1 MIRRILVWVL
11 ALAAFSLHAQ
21 DLSTTTTIDADT
33 TGVPISKYIYGQ
45 FIEHIGGIINNGI
58 WAEMLE
64 DRKFFHKIVD
74 AVEQPKESP
83 TWRGPVRRWKPV
95 GQDTIVIMDKNNPY
109 TGDHS
114 PLIELDATGIRGITQ
129 GGLAVRR
136 GKSYNGRI
144 VLSGDFTVQVT
155 VSLIWGNGAGDRQ
168 SVTIEDLKTGYNT
181 FPLEFL
187 SAADSDEAQMEIVGS
202 GLGSFHIGAVSL
214 MPADNTEGFRT
225 EVIEALK
232 QLRSGVYRFPGGNF
246 VSAHEWRNAIGDRDR
261 RPPIMD
267 PVWNAVQPND
277 VGTDEFMT
285 LCSLLEVEPYIT
297 VNAGFGDAFSAAQ
310 LVEYANGDA
319 STPMGR
325 LRAENGHPEPYG
337 VKLWGIGNEMF
348 GIWQFGVMPPE
359 QYQIKHNLFAKAMRK
374 VDPSIKLLASGAMPD
389 HMTGSDLLKAH
400 TGKVVPDYLGPWDWS
415 GGMLSH
421 CLDYMD
427 MLSEH
432 YYTYSYQRFDFDKE
446 ERVPDPDQTLVEW
459 AQQPASYVRVKYEH
473 YQEYLE
479 RIPGLKKKPVPVSIS
494 EWAYTGVP
502 ANSYKV
508 VLAYAQ
514 AFHEMF
520 RHSELFHM
528 ANFTFATSLL
538 SSSRTEA
545 VLAPSGL
552 LFKLYRDH
560 FGTIPVKVTGNSPQ
574 PAPKYPARGHQP
586 KKNPG
591 SDTYPLDVSAALSQD
606 RQILTVAVVN
616 PTETYQK
623 LNLYIKGVSLS
634 GKGRLW
640 RMAPDSL
647 DASIVIGQKSEVEV
661 ERQELDSIPASLVVA
676 PISINIYEFAVQ

>member
-1 MIRRILVWVL
+1 MIKRILIL
-11 ALAAFSLHAQ
+11 TLLFAAFSLQAQ
-21 DLSTTTTIDADT
+21 EISIKTTIDADT
-33 TGVPISKYIYGQ
+33 TGAPISKYIYGQ
-45 FIEHIGGIINNGI
+45 FIEHIGGIINTGI

-64 DRKFFHKIVD
+64 DRKFFNPIVHTQ
-74 AVEQPKESP
+74 EKPKDTP
-83 TWRGPVRRWKPV
+83 PWRGRIRRWEPV
-95 GQDTIVIMDKNNPY
+95 GPDVSVIMDENNPF
-109 TGDHS
+109 TGEHS
-114 PLIELDATGIRGITQ
+114 PLIKLDASGVRGIKQ
-129 GGLAVRR
+129 SGLNIQK
-136 GKSYNGRI
+136 GKAYSGRI
-144 VLSGDFTVQVT
+144 VLSGDPAVRVII
-155 VSLIWGNGAGDRQ
+155 SLIWGPGASERQRVNVDRLR
-168 SVTIEDLKTGYNT
+168 SEYET
-181 FPLEFL
+181 FLMEFH
-187 SAADSDEAQMEIVGS
+187 SGADSDNAQIEIVGS
-202 GLGSFHIGAVSL
+202 GVGSFHIGAVSL

-225 EVIEALK
+225 EVIAALK

-285 LCSLLEVEPYIT
+285 LCRLLEVEPYIT
-297 VNAGFGDAFSAAQ
+297 VNAGFGDAWSAAQ

-325 LRAENGHPEPYG
+325 LRAANGHPEPYG

-359 QYQIKHNLFAKAMRK
+359 QFQIKHNLFAKAMRK

-389 HMTGSDLLKAH
+389 HMTGSELLKAH
-400 TGKVVPDYLGPWDWS
+400 TGKLVPDYLGPWDWS
-415 GGMLSH
+415 GGMLAN
-421 CLDYMD
+421 CLENMD

-432 YYTYSYQRFDFDKE
+432 YYTYSYQRFDFDKG
-446 ERVPDPDQTLVEW
+446 ERVPDPDQTLAEW
-459 AQQPASYVRVKYEH
+459 ARQPASYVRVKYEH

-479 RIPGLKKKPVPVSIS
+479 RIPELKKKPVPVSIS

-538 SSSRTEA
+538 SSNRKEA
-545 VLAPSGL
+545 VLTPSGL
-552 LFKLYRDH
+552 LFKLYRDR
-560 FGTIPVKVTGNSPQ
+560 FGTIPVSVTGDSP
-574 PAPKYPARGHQP
+574 PPTPKDPPRGHQP

-591 SDTYPLDVSAALSQD
+591 SDTYPLDISAALSED
-606 RQILTVAVVN
+606 RQTLTVAVVN
-616 PTETYQK
+616 PTETGQ
-623 LNLYIKGVSLS
+623 NLDLKFKGVSPS
-634 GKGRLW
+634 GKGWLW
-640 RMAPDSL
+640 RMAPESL
-647 DASIVIGQKSEVEV
+647 DAAIVVGQK
-661 ERQELDSIPASLVVA
+661 P
-676 PISINIYEFAVQ
+676 